1 MHPLPGSV
9 PADIFRPLR
18 VPQECDGLSV
28 IDIFCRLLGHKPPD
42 YWEAEIRAGN
52 IRDDKHNAL
61 SADAIACAGDHLLH
75 RQPQI
80 IEPDV
85 ASDITVIYEDE
96 ALVVLNK
103 PAPLPMHVGG
113 RFTRNTLQHA
123 LDIVYRPQKLKP
135 AHRLD
140 ANTTGLVIAAR
151 NKHFAGRL
159 QTAFAEGRVD
169 KTYLVRVQGH
179 PVEDAFRCDAPIA
192 KEAGVAGMREVNA
205 QGGANATTLFKVLE
219 RANDG
224 SSLLEAKP
232 LTGRTNQIRIHCA
245 YLGFPILGDA
255 AYGDSDAQ
263 PRLTKDMGE
272 PPLCLHAWQIG
283 FTHPANSEKV
293 TFTAP
298 PPDWAKRTTP

>member
-1 MHPLPGSV
+1 
-9 PADIFRPLR
+9 
-18 VPQECDGLSV
+18 
-28 IDIFCRLLGHKPPD
+28 LLDENRKVLD
-42 YWEAEIRAGN
+42 ATAIARAGE
-52 IRDDKHNAL
+52 
-61 SADAIACAGDHLLH
+61 HLLH
-75 RQPQI
+75 RQEQI
-80 IEPDV
+80 VEPDV
-85 ASDITVIYEDE
+85 APDVTVLHEDE

-113 RFTRNTLQHA
+113 RFTRNTLQHV
-123 LDIVYRPQKLKP
+123 LDLVYRPQKLKP

-159 QTAFAEGRVD
+159 QTQFAEGRVS

-179 PVEDAFRCDAPIA
+179 PSEDEFRCDAPIA
-192 KEAGVAGMREVNA
+192 KEAGVSGTREVNS
-205 QGGANATTLFKVLE
+205 QDGAEATTLFKVLE
-219 RANDG
+219 RSANG
-224 SSLLEAKP
+224 TTLLEARP

-263 PRLTKDMGE
+263 PRLTKDIGE

-283 FTHPANSEKV
+283 FTHPASGEAV

-298 PPDWAKRTTP
+298 PPDWAKREAS